1 MEEIKSE
8 GNGGTKK
15 RVMVTFDIDGTLI
28 VSTGLS
34 SNRLHRGA
42 FAYALNEVFGINNA
56 SIDVIPHHGSTDPAI
71 LLNTAVYYGIS
82 SDLAMEKLPEMKS
95 KMVEYAVK
103 NAKRVGDGLEV
114 LPGIKYLLEALSSK
128 GVPVGLVTGNLEDI
142 AWIKMEGL
150 GLRKHFSVPNFGG
163 FGSDNIDR
171 GELVKIAADR
181 AEKLFPGGFDLRV
194 HVGDTPNDI
203 KAAESGGALAVGVC
217 TGVFSR
223 EELEKASNGTAIIH
237 PNLMDFEGFMSSI
250 LGFEG

>member
-1 MEEIKSE
+1 MDKSD
-8 GNGGTKK
+8 GNGGAKK

-28 VSTGLS
+28 VSTGS
-34 SNRLHRGA
+34 NSNRLHRQA
-42 FAYALNEVFGINNA
+42 FAYALKQVFGINDAN
-56 SIDVIPHHGSTDPAI
+56 IDVIPHHGSTDPAI

-82 SDLAMEKLPEMKS
+82 SDLAAEKLPEMKS
-95 KMVEYAVK
+95 KMVEYAIN
-103 NAKRVGDGLEV
+103 NAKHVGEGLEV
-114 LPGIKYLLEALSSK
+114 LPGVDSLLDVLSSNN
-128 GVPVGLVTGNLEDI
+128 VPVGLVTGNLEDI

-171 GELVKIAADR
+171 GELVKIAATR

-203 KAAESGGALAVGVC
+203 RAAESGGAIAVGVC

-223 EELEKASNGTAIIH
+223 AELEMASNGTAIM
-237 PNLMDFEGFMSSI
+237 LLDLTDSKGFMHL
-250 LGFEG
+250 LGF